1 MSTEILQMSEVLT
14 DLVRGIPTGLETSP
28 AAIATHGLAPQ
39 SGNMPLPVLT
49 MDEPGFETNIELMMR
64 YCREQH
70 VQIAPHAK
78 TPMSP
83 ALAQKLIDAG
93 AWGASVANI
102 QQAAVMLQHGIRKLI
117 FANEVGGTKSGQ
129 RLGTLLAKYPEAECL
144 VFADSRACLASLIE
158 AGKVCDRPIA
168 VLLELGAGRAG
179 LRDQAQL
186 DDLLAF
192 AQQSEPFIH
201 VKGIAVYEGS
211 AEADSESEKVE
222 KIKKLLSFG
231 LASASAIKDRLNLE
245 QVIFTAGG
253 SSYFDLVC
261 DAVHQHGD
269 SRLTTIL
276 RSGAIFFFDHGVY
289 EKALIGACKRNET
302 LASMAAQQQTGFQ
315 PVLRVWAEVLANPE
329 PGLYICSMGK
339 RDVSHDLDLPR
350 VCGLY
355 REGRTVSTRADRFQV
370 TQLNDQ
376 HAFIQSDEPM
386 QIGDIL
392 EFGISHPCTC
402 LDKWS
407 FIYGIKNGSVVNAY
421 QTYFG

>member
-1 MSTEILQMSEVLT
+1 MLTLTFDSNNYPKPARLRAPEFMSTEILQMSEVLT

-158 AGKVCDRPIA
+158 AGKVCGRPIA

-179 LRDQAQL
+179 IRDRAQL
-186 DDLLAF
+186 ENVLQLAT
-192 AQQSEPFIH
+192 QSDAFIQ

-211 AEADSESEKVE
+211 AEADS
-222 KIKKLLSFG
+222 
-231 LASASAIKDRLNLE
+231 
-245 QVIFTAGG
+245 
-253 SSYFDLVC
+253 
-261 DAVHQHGD
+261 
-269 SRLTTIL
+269 
-276 RSGAIFFFDHGVY
+276 
-289 EKALIGACKRNET
+289 
-302 LASMAAQQQTGFQ
+302 
-315 PVLRVWAEVLANPE
+315 
-329 PGLYICSMGK
+329 
-339 RDVSHDLDLPR
+339 
-350 VCGLY
+350 
-355 REGRTVSTRADRFQV
+355 
-370 TQLNDQ
+370 
-376 HAFIQSDEPM
+376 
-386 QIGDIL
+386 
-392 EFGISHPCTC
+392 
-402 LDKWS
+402 
-407 FIYGIKNGSVVNAY
+407 
-421 QTYFG
+421 

>member
-1 MSTEILQMSEVLT
+1 MSDVLK
-14 DLVRGIPTGLETSP
+14 DLVRGIPPGLQAD
-28 AAIATHGLAPQ
+28 AATIAAHCLAPQ

-49 MDEPGFETNIELMMR
+49 MDEPGFEANIELMMR
-64 YCREQH
+64 YCRGQQ

-83 ALAQKLIDAG
+83 ALAKKLIDAG

-102 QQAAVMLQHGIRKLI
+102 QQAAVMLQYGIGKLI
-117 FANEVGGTKSGQ
+117 FANEVGGVRSGQ
-129 RLGTLLAKYPEAECL
+129 RLGALLARYPEAECL

-158 AGKVCDRPIA
+158 AGKVCGRPIA

-179 LRDQAQL
+179 IRDRAQL
-186 DDLLAF
+186 ENVLQLAT
-192 AQQSEPFIH
+192 QSDAFIQ

-211 AEADSESEKVE
+211 AEADSESEKTE

-231 LASASAIKDRLNLE
+231 LASASAIKNQLNLK
-245 QVIFTAGG
+245 QVIFSAGG

-261 DAVHQHGD
+261 EAVRQHGG
-269 SRLTTIL
+269 SGLTTIL

-289 EKALIGACKRNET
+289 EKALAGACKRNET
-302 LASMAAQQQTGFQ
+302 LARLAARQETRFQ
-315 PVLRVWAEVLANPE
+315 PVLRVWAEVLSNPE
-329 PGLYICSMGK
+329 EGLYICGMGK

-355 REGRTVSTRADRFQV
+355 REGQAISTNANRFQV

-376 HAFIQSDEPM
+376 HAFIRTDEPM
-386 QIGDIL
+386 QVGDIL

-402 LDKWS
+402 LDKWN
-407 FIYGIKNGSVVNAY
+407 FIYGMKNGNVVNAY
-421 QTYFG
+421 RTYFG

>member
-1 MSTEILQMSEVLT
+1 MSEVLT
-14 DLVRGIPTGLETSP
+14 DLVRGMPPGLKTD
-28 AAIATHGLAPQ
+28 AATIATHGLAPQ

-49 MDEPGFETNIELMMR
+49 MDEAGFKANIELMMR
-64 YCREQH
+64 YCREQQM
-70 VQIAPHAK
+70 QIAPHAK

-83 ALAQKLIDAG
+83 ALAKRLIDAG

-117 FANEVGGTKSGQ
+117 FANEVGGLRSGQ
-129 RLGTLLAKYPEAECL
+129 RLGALLAAYPEAECL

-158 AGKVCDRPIA
+158 ASKACGRKIA

-179 LRDQAQL
+179 IRDQAQL
-186 DDLLAF
+186 EDVLQFAKQSDAF
-192 AQQSEPFIH
+192 IA
-201 VKGIAVYEGS
+201 VAGIAIYEGS

-222 KIKKLLSFG
+222 KIKKLISFG
-231 LASASAIKDRLNLE
+231 LASASAIKSRFNLE
-245 QVIFTAGG
+245 RAVFTAGG

-261 DAVHQHGD
+261 DAVRQHGD
-269 SRLTTIL
+269 TGLTTIL

-289 EKALIGACKRNET
+289 EKALAGACQRNET
-302 LASMAAQQQTGFQ
+302 LARLAARETARFL
-315 PVLRVWAEVLANPE
+315 PVLRVWAEVLAHPE
-329 PGLYICSMGK
+329 PGLYICAMGK
-339 RDVSHDLDLPR
+339 RDVSHDLDLPI

-355 REGRTVSTRADRFQV
+355 RDGQALETSAARFRV

-376 HAFIQSDEPM
+376 HAFIRSEQTL
-386 QIGDIL
+386 QVGDIL

-402 LDKWS
+402 LDKWH
-407 FIYGIKNGSVVNAY
+407 FIYGIEEGRIVSAY

>member
-1 MSTEILQMSEVLT
+1 MSEVLT
-14 DLVRGIPTGLETSP
+14 DLVRGMPPGLKTDV
-28 AAIATHGLAPQ
+28 ATIATHGLAPQ

-49 MDEPGFETNIELMMR
+49 MDEAGFKANIELMMR
-64 YCREQH
+64 YCREQQ

-83 ALAQKLIDAG
+83 ALAKKLIGAG

-117 FANEVGGTKSGQ
+117 FANEVGGVRSGQ
-129 RLGTLLAKYPEAECL
+129 RLGALLSKYPEAECL

-158 AGKVCDRPIA
+158 AAKACGRPIA

-179 LRDQAQL
+179 IRDLAQL
-186 DDLLAF
+186 EDALQFAAQSDAF
-192 AQQSEPFIH
+192 IS

-211 AEADSESEKVE
+211 AEADSENEKIE

-231 LASASAIKDRLNLE
+231 LASASAIKDRFNLE

-261 DAVHQHGD
+261 EAVRRHGD
-269 SRLTTIL
+269 SHLTAIL

-289 EKALIGACKRNET
+289 EKALAGACRRNET
-302 LASMAAQQQTGFQ
+302 LARLAAQEDTRFR

-329 PGLYICSMGK
+329 PGLYICAMGK

-355 REGRTVSTRADRFQV
+355 RDGRRLSAHAEHFEVA
-370 TQLNDQ
+370 QLNDQ
-376 HAFIQSDEPM
+376 HAFIRSDEPM
-386 QIGDIL
+386 LVGDIL

-402 LDKWS
+402 LDKWH
-407 FIYGIKNGSVVNAY
+407 FIYGIDNGQIVNAY